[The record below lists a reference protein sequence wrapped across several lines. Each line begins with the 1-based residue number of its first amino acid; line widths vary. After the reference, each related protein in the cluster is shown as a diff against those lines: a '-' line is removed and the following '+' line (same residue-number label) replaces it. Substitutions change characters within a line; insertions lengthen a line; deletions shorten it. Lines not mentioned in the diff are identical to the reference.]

1 MKLQMRNIQILA
13 LLEISPHMTY
23 DYLSLEGLE
32 GLESYRGPQVQEVN
46 APCTSISTSGT
57 RIENDENHLQ
67 TSNKAFLKALTIG
80 FP

>member
-13 LLEISPHMTY
+13 LLEISPHMTAFLWK
-23 DYLSLEGLE
+23 DWKDWRVIDL
-32 GLESYRGPQVQEVN
+32 PVQEVN
-46 APCTSISTSGT
+46 APRTSISTSGT